1 MSDGIRDKIVT
12 ILEQQLD
19 NPCNWCV
26 HVGMSGECMI
36 DPFTHCNYDI
46 NDEVYGEIAD
56 MIISILPTCTKKP
69 WYQPTKTEAFQ
80 NSIYWK
86 IVHISEQKNV
96 EWVYQKEVIQ
106 TALDSL
112 EAIEGIRYHPLRIV
126 NGIRGLERRKLIKTK
141 KNGQGEIMVKII

>member
-56 MIISILPTCTKKP
+56 MIISILPTHTKKTMVSTYQNRGFSE
-69 WYQPTKTEAFQ
+69 WYILE
-80 NSIYWK
+80 NST
-86 IVHISEQKNV
+86 H
-96 EWVYQKEVIQ
+96 
-106 TALDSL
+106 
-112 EAIEGIRYHPLRIV
+112 
-126 NGIRGLERRKLIKTK
+126 
-141 KNGQGEIMVKII
+141 